1 MPPVAVEEE
10 VHMEKRLILSVGRE
24 FGSGGHVI
32 AEALARRFELDL
44 YDNNL
49 LEHIAEEKSV
59 GGDTLKKYD
68 ERPKS
73 RLFSRTV
80 RGYSNSIQE
89 NIAGMQFDY
98 LRKLAEDGKSFVVVG
113 RCSETILKDYEG
125 FISIFVL
132 GDREVK
138 RERIMRL
145 YRLSAEEAEHMMSRK
160 DWERK
165 SYHNYYCKVKW
176 GDSRNYDLSINS
188 SRLGIDRTVDL
199 LESYIRARMEG

>member
-1 MPPVAVEEE
+1 MG
-10 VHMEKRLILSVGRE
+10 KRLILSVSRE

-32 AEALARRFELDL
+32 AEALARRFALDL

-49 LEHIAEEKSV
+49 LEHIAAEKNV

-68 ERPKS
+68 ERPKN

-89 NIAGMQFDY
+89 NVANMQFDY
-98 LRKLAEDGKSFVVVG
+98 LKKMAQEGKSFVVVG
-113 RCSETILKDYEG
+113 RCSETILKGNEG
-125 FISIFVL
+125 LVSIFVL

-145 YRLSAEEAEHMMSRK
+145 YRLSEDEAEHMMSRK

-165 SYHNYYCKVKW
+165 SYHNYYCKGKW

-199 LESYIRARMEG
+199 LETYIRARMEG